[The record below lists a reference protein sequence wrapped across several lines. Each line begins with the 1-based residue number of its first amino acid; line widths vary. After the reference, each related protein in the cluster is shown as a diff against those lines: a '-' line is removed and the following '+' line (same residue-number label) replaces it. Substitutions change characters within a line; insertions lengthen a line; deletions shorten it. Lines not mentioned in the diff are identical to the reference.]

1 MAERTR
7 QLEYSSIQ
15 PEMHNEAGRRTKA
28 AKMLAIL
35 RHFLGSDPFSGA
47 RVVDLGCSTGFIADE
62 FRRAGATTVGVDI
75 DVSGLAE
82 ARSRFDETG
91 FVCADGERLPLP
103 DASVDIVVFNHIY
116 EHVVDPDAVMSE
128 VERVLTADGVV
139 YLGLGNK
146 WGIIEPHYGLPFL
159 SWLPQGLAD
168 RYVSRSGRA
177 GAYHERFRGERGL
190 RAMTSGLTV
199 WDYTDTVITEPE
211 RFSATDVVAGP
222 LARLPAV
229 AWRIGRPLMPTFIW
243 LGTKSERRP
252 AGSPPKVPPRV
263 IGRVQGLSAPR

>member
-15 PEMHNEAGRRTKA
+15 PEMHNEAGRRAKA

-35 RHFLGSDPFSGA
+35 RHFLGDDDLSDA

-62 FRRAGATTVGVDI
+62 FRRAGAATVGVDI
-75 DVSGLAE
+75 DVPGLAD
-82 ARSRFDETG
+82 ARARCRETG
-91 FVCADGERLPLP
+91 FLCADGEQLPLP

-116 EHVVDPDAVMSE
+116 EHVVDPDAVMRE
-128 VERVLTADGVV
+128 IERVLGPEGIV

-146 WGIIEPHYGLPFL
+146 WGVIEPHYRLPFL
-159 SWLPQGLAD
+159 SWLPPGLAD
-168 RYVSRSGRA
+168 RYVSGTRRGT
-177 GAYHERFRGERGL
+177 AYHERFRSERGL
-190 RAMTSGLTV
+190 RAMTSDLTV
-199 WDYTDTVITEPE
+199 WDYTDTVITEPD
-211 RFSATDVVAGP
+211 RFSATDVVPGP

-243 LGTKSERRP
+243 LGSKSGRVP
-252 AGSPPKVPPRV
+252 AGPPPKSPPRLIRPPRAAA
-263 IGRVQGLSAPR
+263 G